1 MTCEKKT
8 TMTLYDSFFSGF
20 GIIPEE
26 PSVTSSFPP
35 VITVSPLI
43 PGQWYTVRVEPM
55 TFWRSRLTV
64 RQPSHYQM
72 NLTIVS
78 ADGVSRPSSLA
89 IYGREGQA
97 PTVTTYDWVHM
108 VTASGDAK
116 TLVKRSTGSIP
127 QNPALANLVTV
138 DKVI

>member
-1 MTCEKKT
+1 M
-8 TMTLYDSFFSGF
+8 
-20 GIIPEE
+20 
-26 PSVTSSFPP
+26 TSSFPP
-35 VITVSPLI
+35 VIAVSPLI

-138 DKVI
+138 DKVMKEI

>member
-1 MTCEKKT
+1 
-8 TMTLYDSFFSGF
+8 
-20 GIIPEE
+20 
-26 PSVTSSFPP
+26 
-35 VITVSPLI
+35 
-43 PGQWYTVRVEPM
+43 
-55 TFWRSRLTV
+55 
-64 RQPSHYQM
+64 M

-138 DKVI
+138 DKVMKEI